1 MSDPVIEVPE
11 TAVESGERIAR
22 NSVLRSVGYVG
33 GALLQFAAVV
43 LAARYLGVA
52 GFGNYTF
59 IMAVA
64 GVFQLLADMGVRNV
78 VVRDLAVDPGSLKER
93 LSIARTLLVIMSIVS
108 LAGIVAAAYAM
119 PVSTEVRDSLCI
131 AGVAVLA
138 TFFGL
143 GYSAVLRAQD
153 RMASDILGFALHKLV
168 MLAAMAVVVRTAWG
182 LRGVFAAVLLANF
195 VLFLYF
201 RILVARSH
209 GVTRLSRDLP
219 AAWRLL
225 RESFPLG
232 VGEVLRR
239 LTWQVDRLLLTAMG
253 GPIAV
258 GLFSI
263 AYKFI
268 EAMKPLA
275 DNMVLPLFPGFSRL
289 ARRSTSE
296 LFALHARGLKIL
308 YVLGCPAAYVLLTL
322 SHRILKLFFGAAYL
336 PASAALEILA
346 PVPLLLLAT
355 SIYRYLFTGLGHLR
369 TYTACVGISLLV
381 NVALDLALIP
391 RLGFR
396 GAAIASV
403 ASEFALF
410 IAGIV
415 VIGRLGGGLA
425 SLGLLWRPLIAG
437 AGFGAV
443 CYVVRDQPLPVVALG
458 GLFGLIVYVILLG
471 VLGTFSRRELAL
483 VAGTFRLRPVQE
495 S

>member
-336 PASAALEILA
+336 PAC
-346 PVPLLLLAT
+346 
-355 SIYRYLFTGLGHLR
+355 RR
-369 TYTACVGISLLV
+369 
-381 NVALDLALIP
+381 P
-391 RLGFR
+391 RDPGA
-396 GAAIASV
+396 GAAA
-403 ASEFALF
+403 AA
-410 IAGIV
+410 
-415 VIGRLGGGLA
+415 
-425 SLGLLWRPLIAG
+425 
-437 AGFGAV
+437 
-443 CYVVRDQPLPVVALG
+443 RDLHLPLPVHRPRPPAHVHCLRRHLLARERGARPRTHPAPRLPRCGHRERGLRVRLVHRRHRGHRPPGRRPREPWAPVAAAH
-458 GLFGLIVYVILLG
+458 
-471 VLGTFSRRELAL
+471 RRR
-483 VAGTFRLRPVQE
+483 RLRRRLLRWCAT
-495 S
+495 SRCRSWRSAASSGSSST